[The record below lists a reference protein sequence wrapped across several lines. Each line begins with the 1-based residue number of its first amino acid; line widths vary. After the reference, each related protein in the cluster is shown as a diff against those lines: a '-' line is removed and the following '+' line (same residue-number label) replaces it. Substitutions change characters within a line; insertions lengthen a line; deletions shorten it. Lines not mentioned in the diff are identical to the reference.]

1 MCFTIA
7 TGARAKNFFTLGGKR
22 LIGRESSKSHYCAL
36 GVAHIVELVLL
47 AHLEGTRLVSQFVL
61 EQRRPCW
68 RNITGRETLAGGE
81 RVKMIIGWW
90 RKG

>member
-1 MCFTIA
+1 MFRCCNRSQSKELLHF
-7 TGARAKNFFTLGGKR
+7 GGKR
-22 LIGRESSKSHYCAL
+22 LIGRESSKSHLCAL
-36 GVAHIVELVLL
+36 GVAHVVELVLL

-81 RVKMIIGWW
+81 RV
-90 RKG
+90 